1 MPTLKELSAEYDSLR
16 TQVGEDKAILE
27 KLKQEIT
34 DLKNIRYNFRI
45 LLQDNDP
52 KPKNRH
58 RHYDLER

>member
-16 TQVGEDKAILE
+16 TQVIEAKAVLE
-27 KLKQEIT
+27 KLNQEIK

-45 LLQDNDP
+45 LLQDTDP
-52 KPKNRH
+52 KPKNHH